1 MRDTSDKDNYRT
13 LRYATR
19 TCSAIAQVEEE
30 IRGGEPQV
38 CEERVLSKPLY
49 PGR

>member
-1 MRDTSDKDNYRT
+1 MRDTSDKDNYRN